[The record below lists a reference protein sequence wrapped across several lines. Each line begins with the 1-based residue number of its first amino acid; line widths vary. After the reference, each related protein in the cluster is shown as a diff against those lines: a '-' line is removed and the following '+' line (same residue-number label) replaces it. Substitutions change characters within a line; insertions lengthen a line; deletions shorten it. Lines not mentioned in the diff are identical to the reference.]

1 MSLRFLMP
9 AALAGLVLAGA
20 PPVCAAS
27 LDEVKHRG
35 ELRVAA
41 DPSSGAP
48 YYMPAGA
55 GFTGFEAELAC
66 AIGKRLGVKV
76 TFVTTPWPR
85 MLDELRA
92 DHVDAVM
99 NAIEIV
105 PKPGV
110 RFTRPY
116 YTASQALLVAKGDTR
131 IYGVKDLP
139 GHKVG
144 TTAGSVAANVL
155 AHLPKPAIVKPYSDT
170 AAPFR
175 ALAAGQVEAV
185 LLESAMVRWQAKQQP
200 GKFRLTGLP
209 MLPRPYGVAVRE
221 TDTTLLDAINQALIE
236 MRAKGELK
244 QVLTAYGLWD
254 SVQQPATAAPGAAPS
269 ASPSAAPSA
278 VPHHRRRHRRH
289 H

>member
-1 MSLRFLMP
+1 MSLQFLILP
-9 AALAGLVLAGA
+9 ALAGLVLAGA
-20 PPVCAAS
+20 QPVCAAS

-48 YYMPAGA
+48 YYMAAGE

-85 MLDELRA
+85 MLDELRS

-99 NAIEIV
+99 NAVEIV
-105 PKPGV
+105 PKAGV

-144 TTAGSVAANVL
+144 TTAGSVAANLL
-155 AHLPKPAIVKPYSDT
+155 AHLPKPATVKPYNDT
-170 AAPFR
+170 AAPFK

-200 GKFRLTGLP
+200 GKFRLAGLP

-221 TDTTLLDAINQALIE
+221 TDTTLLEAINQALTD
-236 MRAKGELK
+236 MQAKGELK
-244 QVLTAYGLWD
+244 QVLTGYGLWD
-254 SVQQPATAAPGAAPS
+254 SVQQSGAKPAAAPS
-269 ASPSAAPSA
+269 ASPSVMPSA
-278 VPHHRRRHRRH
+278 PPHHRRRHRRH

>member
-1 MSLRFLMP
+1 MSLRRLAVP
-9 AALAGLVLAGA
+9 ALAGLVLAGA
-20 PPVCAAS
+20 LPAQAAS
-27 LDEVKHRG
+27 LDDVKHRG

-48 YYMPAGA
+48 YYIPAGE

-66 AIGKRLGVKV
+66 ALGKRLGVKV

-85 MLDELRA
+85 MLDEVRA
-92 DHVDAVM
+92 DHVDVAM
-99 NAIEIV
+99 NAIEIG

-116 YTASQALLVAKGDTR
+116 YTASQALLVGKADTR
-131 IYGVKDLP
+131 IYGVKDLS

-155 AHLPKPAIVKPYSDT
+155 AHLPKPAIVKPYSNT
-170 AAPFR
+170 EAPFK

-185 LLESAMVRWQAKQQP
+185 LLESAMVRWHAKQQP
-200 GKFRLTGLP
+200 AKFRLAGLP
-209 MLPRPYGVAVRE
+209 ILPRPYGIAVRE
-221 TDTTLLDAINQALIE
+221 ADLTLLEALNAALVD

-244 QVLTAYGLWD
+244 QVLTTYGLWD
-254 SVQQPATAAPGAAPS
+254 SVQEPATVKPS
-269 ASPSAAPSA
+269 PAPSAAPSA
-278 VPHHRRRHRRH
+278 APQHRRRHRRH